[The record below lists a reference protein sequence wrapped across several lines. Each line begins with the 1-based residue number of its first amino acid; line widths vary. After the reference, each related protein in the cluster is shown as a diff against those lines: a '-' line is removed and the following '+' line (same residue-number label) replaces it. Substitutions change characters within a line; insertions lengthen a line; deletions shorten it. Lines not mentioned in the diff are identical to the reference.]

1 MKQYLIYQ
9 VIDWTLETCEPVF
22 FSAKFLLVWKFLSVV
37 KLEIKLEI
45 LCGLYCVAF
54 FGFH

>member
-9 VIDWTLETCEPVF
+9 IIDWTLETCEPVF
-22 FSAKFLLVWKFLSVV
+22 FSAKFLLVWKSWLLLN
-37 KLEIKLEI
+37 LEIKLEI
-45 LCGLYCVAF
+45 LCGLYSAAF